1 MLSLVL
7 RREGAF
13 LGASGC
19 VGDVRLQVRPDV
31 RCGTHIPSHGGN

>member
-13 LGASGC
+13 LGAFGC
-19 VGDVRLQVRPDV
+19 VGDVRLQVGPDV
-31 RCGTHIPSHGGN
+31 CCGTHFPFHGGN